1 MDKRS
6 QNNMMFLQPELQR
19 LYNAVDKKMPIIVT
33 DTRRGKAAQ
42 EKAFASGRS
51 KVHFG
56 ESAHNYQPAVAAD
69 VYPKPYNPNNL
80 AAIEKLDIIIYKTAK
95 ELNIP
100 IRQGV
105 DFDMDGNWH
114 NDDFKDRPHTEL
126 HPWRDWAKKSKLYF
140 G

>member
-6 QNNMMFLQPELQR
+6 LDNMMFLRPELQR
-19 LYNAVDKKMPIIVT
+19 LYRAVDKKMPIIVT
-33 DTRRGKAAQ
+33 DTRRGKVAQ
-42 EKAFASGRS
+42 EKAFATGRS

-56 ESAHNYQPAVAAD
+56 DSAHNYQPAVAAD
-69 VYPKPYNPNNL
+69 VYPRPYHPSDL
-80 AAIEKLDIIIYKTAK
+80 ASMDKLALIIKQTAK
-95 ELNIP
+95 ELGIP

-126 HPWRDWAKKSKLYF
+126 HPWREWAKNSILYK
-140 G
+140 